1 MLLHSLFLVCFMSNY
16 FKISNMSLMKT
27 LFQEDAVEKIKEIA
41 SDRTCFCC
49 SHDDDTVYSIPM
61 KTRLV
66 DDEGSIWFIG
76 KKQTAENP
84 VLQNKSNVTLLYQD
98 HSKQQYLSLNGVATV
113 VHYDITGSPEL
124 MNPVTTAWFEEAET
138 EPDVMLVKIT
148 PEEGHY
154 WDTKNGR
161 CISLLKIALSA
172 ITGNKFEPEIQ
183 GDIILK

>member
-1 MLLHSLFLVCFMSNY
+1 
-16 FKISNMSLMKT
+16 MSLMKT

-49 SHDDDTVYSIPM
+49 SHDEDRVYSTPM

-76 KKQTAENP
+76 KKQNVENP

-124 MNPVTTAWFEEAET
+124 MNPVTTAWLEEAET
-138 EPDVMLVKIT
+138 NTDAMLIKIT

-154 WDTKNGR
+154 WDNNNGR

-172 ITGNKFEPEIQ
+172 ITGSKFEPEIQ